1 MTKRAELVDNVIKK
15 AIIII
20 FHIFKKGEKSIS
32 IIKTDMESIKMTQIN
47 FKRKKSILKI
57 HVWMGLKGEQIA
69 KSKQKA

>member
-20 FHIFKKGEKSIS
+20 FYISKKGEKSIS
-32 IIKTDMESIKMTQIN
+32 IIKIDMESIKMTQIN

-57 HVWMGLKGEQIA
+57 HVWMGLKGEQTA
-69 KSKQKA
+69 ESKQKA

>member
-20 FHIFKKGEKSIS
+20 FYISKKGEKSIS
-32 IIKTDMESIKMTQIN
+32 IIKIDMESIKMTQIN

-57 HVWMGLKGEQIA
+57 HVWMGESENEFG
-69 KSKQKA
+69 